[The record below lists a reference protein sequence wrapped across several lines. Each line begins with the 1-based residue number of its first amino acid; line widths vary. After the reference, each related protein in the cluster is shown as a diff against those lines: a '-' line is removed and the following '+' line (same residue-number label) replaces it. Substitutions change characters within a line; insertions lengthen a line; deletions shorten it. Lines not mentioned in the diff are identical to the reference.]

1 MSLAFASGFVRGAAP
16 GLASTVERN
25 ETRALRAKV
34 TQAQERYLAEKDRIL
49 NVAKNEDWDADKV
62 STHLSALASNTLA
75 DPALQKDEL
84 IYAQLEKGINSL
96 TRTASN
102 GYRTRYDGK
111 MEAVRDAEEALGLYR
126 DMSAIAE
133 SARTSGVA
141 GEFSGGFVTDPYST
155 TPDEFLGQVSDYL
168 AGSMA
173 ELAKDKSL
181 EGRKKYAKRMLSA
194 EKAIKTIHSSYKQD
208 YITYQ
213 NERLDANI
221 NASLEQ
227 SVVAVEASI
236 RNAFTHLS
244 MPVNEDDPA
253 AQAAMDPRSIVA
265 SLNYKMISD
274 LAAQR
279 GKSYFEVADKKSLQ
293 EALGSMLALN
303 FLKKNSAPNAD
314 TNSTQWRSMV
324 KAIENT
330 QDDEQLSNL
339 FHNVFGDETARFAQ
353 GNTTG
358 IISAATRIIN
368 EQRPTVAIQED
379 RYKEAQKASDA
390 TTNQTLNNFRRL
402 SVEKLPAEIVA
413 IYETAMLRPDTLM
426 TSSWFDQAVEI
437 FETGLASGVYGPP
450 RLFGDNVRENPD
462 AVKNKQKIEDY
473 VLTRIN
479 NTMGI
484 MQYPGRSRDFLRDL
498 PESEQ
503 NVLLRDAV
511 SFDKQMSNLND
522 PNLYAVEEAEF
533 SQGANDALRF
543 IQTRGFAPPAFIN
556 FVVNKARELE
566 MVDTSTRAAGQA
578 SEDLVTIDFMS
589 QTLNTLLNSPVYR
602 QLPDHQSNALEQ
614 VRRQL
619 ANERN
624 VASATDPELQ
634 PPPARTGR

>member
-1 MSLAFASGFVRGAAP
+1 MSLAFASGFARGAAP
-16 GLASTVERN
+16 SFANKVERN

-34 TQAQERYLAEKDRIL
+34 TQAEERYLAEKNRIV
-49 NVAKNEDWDADKV
+49 NVAQNEDWDADKV

-75 DPALQKDEL
+75 DPDLKKDEL

-102 GYRTRYDGK
+102 GYRAKYDGK
-111 MEAVRDAEEALGLYR
+111 MEAVRDAEDALGLYR

-155 TPDEFLGQVSDYL
+155 TPDELLGQASDYL

-173 ELAKDKSL
+173 ELAKDNSL
-181 EGRKKYAKRMLSA
+181 EGRTKYAKRMLSA
-194 EKAIKTIHSSYKQD
+194 EKAIKMIHSRYKQD
-208 YITYQ
+208 YITYE

-236 RNAFTHLS
+236 RDAFTHLS

-265 SLNYKMISD
+265 ALNYEMINN
-274 LAAQR
+274 LAAHR
-279 GKSYFEVADKKSLQ
+279 GKSYFEVANKTSLQ
-293 EALGSMLALN
+293 EALGSMLALD
-303 FLKKNSAPNAD
+303 FLKKNSAFNAD

-324 KAIENT
+324 KAIENM
-330 QDDEQLSNL
+330 QDDQRLSNV
-339 FHNVFGDETARFAQ
+339 FHNAFGDETARFVQ
-353 GNTTG
+353 GSTTG

-368 EQRPTVAIQED
+368 EQRPTVAIQKD
-379 RYKEAQKASDA
+379 RYEEAQKASNAA
-390 TTNQTLNNFRRL
+390 TDQTISNFRRL
-402 SVEKLPAEIVA
+402 SAEKLPTEIVA
-413 IYETAMLRPDTLM
+413 IYETAILRPDTLM
-426 TSSWFDQAVEI
+426 MSSWFNQAEEL

-450 RLFGDNVRENPD
+450 RVFGDNVRENPD
-462 AVKNKQKIEDY
+462 AVKNRQKIEDY

-484 MQYPGRSRDFLRDL
+484 MQYPGRSRKFLRDL

-522 PNLYAVEEAEF
+522 PSLYAVEGTEF

-543 IQTRGFAPPAFIN
+543 IQTKGFAPPAFID
-556 FVVNKARELE
+556 FVVNKAREFE
-566 MVDTSTRAAGQA
+566 MVDVSSRTAGQA

-589 QTLNTLLNSPVYR
+589 QTLNTLLNGPVYR
-602 QLPDHQSNALEQ
+602 QLPDHQANALEK
-614 VRRQL
+614 VRRRL
-619 ANERN
+619 AGERD
-624 VASATDPELQ
+624 VTSATDPNLQ
-634 PPPARTGR
+634 PPPAGTSR